1 MSFGRGVFHSRST
14 KQRINTRSSTES
26 ELVGTYE
33 YMPYNI
39 WVQNFME
46 AQGYK
51 LKSNIIYQDNQSAI
65 KMESNGRASCS
76 DRSRHI
82 DIRYFFV
89 KDYVRRNEIQIQ
101 YCPTDK
107 MLADY
112 FTKPLQGSLFR
123 KFRAIIMGW
132 EPLSALQTIGKLKER
147 VED

>member
-14 KQRINTRSSTES
+14 TASTES
-26 ELVGTYE
+26 EVVGVNE
-33 YMPYNI
+33 YLPYNI

-51 LKSNIIYQDNQSAI
+51 LKSNVIYQDNQSAI
-65 KMESNGRASCS
+65 KMETNGRASCS

-82 DIRYFFV
+82 NIRYFFV
-89 KDYVRRNEIQIQ
+89 KDYVKRNKIEIR
-101 YCPTDK
+101 YCPTAD

-132 EPLSALQTIGKLKER
+132 VPLSSIQDFDEFKER
-147 VED
+147 VENVNPSE

>member
-1 MSFGRGVFHSRST
+1 MSFGRGVFHTRST

-26 ELVGTYE
+26 ELVGMYE

-65 KMESNGRASCS
+65 KMETNGRASCS

-82 DIRYFFV
+82 NIRYFFV

-123 KFRAIIMGW
+123 KFRAIVMGW
-132 EPLSALQTIGKLKER
+132 EPLSALQDLGELKER
-147 VED
+147 VEK

>member
-1 MSFGRGVFHSRST
+1 MHHHRLYRTRRSC
-14 KQRINTRSSTES
+14 SASTES
-26 ELVGTYE
+26 EVVGTFE

-65 KMESNGRASCS
+65 KMETNGRASCS

-82 DIRYFFV
+82 NIRYFFV
-89 KDYVRRNEIQIQ
+89 KDYVKRGEIQIK
-101 YCPTDK
+101 YCPTEK
-107 MLADY
+107 MLADF

-123 KFRAIIMGW
+123 KFRAVIMGW
-132 EPLSALQTIGKLKER
+132 KPLSALQDPDELKEH
-147 VED
+147 VEK